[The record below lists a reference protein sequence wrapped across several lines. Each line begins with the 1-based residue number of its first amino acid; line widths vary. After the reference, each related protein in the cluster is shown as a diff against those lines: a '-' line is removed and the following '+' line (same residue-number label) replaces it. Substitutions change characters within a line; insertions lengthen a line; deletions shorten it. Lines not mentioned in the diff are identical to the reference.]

1 MFFDDDCLYD
11 EDSGNESPED
21 WIEDEQEDMDDG
33 EADDFGID
41 MEPGGSGGI
50 RPGGSEEKFCF
61 EVRTISSNISSLLVV
76 YPLPFIL
83 CKWEVNEA

>member
-21 WIEDEQEDMDDG
+21 GMEDEKEDMDDG

-41 MEPGGSGGI
+41 MEPGGSGII
-50 RPGGSEEKFCF
+50 RPGGSEEEFCF
-61 EVRTISSNISSLLVV
+61 EVRMNGSSIE
-76 YPLPFIL
+76 PHFCIP
-83 CKWEVNEA
+83 

>member
-21 WIEDEQEDMDDG
+21 EIEDEQEDMDDG

-41 MEPGGSGGI
+41 MEPGGSGVTRAGGGQGWKFCI
-50 RPGGSEEKFCF
+50 FGEPGSEPKK
-61 EVRTISSNISSLLVV
+61 L
-76 YPLPFIL
+76 
-83 CKWEVNEA
+83 